1 MVALEKM
8 LEDLVAANYAQGHD
22 WQGEL
27 REQGLGIVA
36 ILAVTLAAMS
46 LARAE
51 DFREFN
57 SKGLPRSQGVV
68 MRVSH
73 PPRWRMVPI
82 GDDMALAEL
91 RGPHGGI
98 TGILQISRGR
108 QRNDMATLCKPERA
122 RTMLQNLTGREQNTR
137 VTDVRA
143 SQRQGRPAYEIRYE
157 RNNAPTFMAVRS
169 VVVCLKDS
177 QVLVSCAG
185 VGEKKAAVTGIEPVC
200 TRVLDSLA
208 ITEE

>member
-1 MVALEKM
+1 VA
-8 LEDLVAANYAQGHD
+8 EDQPLV
-22 WQGEL
+22 
-27 REQGLGIVA
+27 RSRGIVA
-36 ILAVTLAAMS
+36 ALAVTFAAIS

-51 DFREFN
+51 GFTEFN

-68 MRVSH
+68 MRVNH
-73 PPRWRMVPI
+73 PPQWRMVPAR
-82 GDDMALAEL
+82 DDMALAEL
-91 RGPHGGI
+91 RGPHGSV
-98 TGILQISRGR
+98 TGILQIARGR
-108 QRNDMATLCKPERA
+108 QRTDMATLCKPERA
-122 RTMLQNLTGREQNTR
+122 RTMLTKLTGGEQDTR

-157 RNNAPTFMAVRS
+157 RNNAPVFMVVRS

-185 VGEKKAAVTGIEPVC
+185 AGQKKAALTSIEPVC
-200 TRVLDSLA
+200 SRVLDTLA

>member
-1 MVALEKM
+1 VSSRSI
-8 LEDLVAANYAQGHD
+8 AAT
-22 WQGEL
+22 
-27 REQGLGIVA
+27 
-36 ILAVTLAAMS
+36 LAVTIAAMP

-51 DFREFN
+51 GFREFN
-57 SKGLPRSQGVV
+57 SRGLPRSQGVV
-68 MRVSH
+68 LRVNH
-73 PPRWRMVPI
+73 PPQWRMVPA

-91 RGPHGGI
+91 RGPQGSL

-122 RTMLQNLTGREQNTR
+122 RTMLQNLAGGEQDTR

-157 RNNAPTFMAVRS
+157 RINAPTFMVVRS

-185 VGEKKAAVTGIEPVC
+185 AGEKKAAITGIEPVC
-200 TRVLDSLA
+200 GRVLDSLA
-208 ITEE
+208 IAEE

>member
-1 MVALEKM
+1 VSS
-8 LEDLVAANYAQGHD
+8 
-22 WQGEL
+22 
-27 REQGLGIVA
+27 RGIVA
-36 ILAVTLAAMS
+36 TLVVTFAAMS

-51 DFREFN
+51 AFREFN
-57 SKGLPRSQGVV
+57 TKGLPRSQGVV

-73 PPRWRMVPI
+73 PPLWRMVPV

-91 RGPHGGI
+91 RGPHGSL
-98 TGILQISRGR
+98 TGTLQISRGR
-108 QRNDMATLCKPERA
+108 QRKDMATLCKPERA
-122 RTMLQNLTGREQNTR
+122 RTMLQNLTGRERDTR

-157 RNNAPTFMAVRS
+157 RNNAPTFTVVRS

-185 VGEKKAAVTGIEPVC
+185 AGEKKAAVSGIEPVC
-200 TRVLDSLA
+200 SRVLDSLA

>member
-1 MVALEKM
+1 MSSRGI
-8 LEDLVAANYAQGHD
+8 AAT
-22 WQGEL
+22 
-27 REQGLGIVA
+27 
-36 ILAVTLAAMS
+36 LAVTFAAMS
-46 LARAE
+46 LAHAE

-68 MRVSH
+68 MRVNH
-73 PPRWRMVPI
+73 PPRWRMVPVR
-82 GDDMALAEL
+82 DDMALAEL
-91 RGPHGGI
+91 RGPHGSL

-122 RTMLQNLTGREQNTR
+122 RTMLQNLAGGEQDTR

-157 RNNAPTFMAVRS
+157 RNNGPTFTTVRS
-169 VVVCLKDS
+169 VLVCLKDS
-177 QVLVSCAG
+177 QLLVSCAG
-185 VGEKKAAVTGIEPVC
+185 TGEKKAAVTRIEPVC
-200 TRVLDSLA
+200 SRVLDSLA

>member
-1 MVALEKM
+1 VSSGR
-8 LEDLVAANYAQGHD
+8 LVAT
-22 WQGEL
+22 
-27 REQGLGIVA
+27 
-36 ILAVTLAAMS
+36 LAVTFAAMS

-68 MRVSH
+68 MRVNH
-73 PPRWRMVPI
+73 PSQWQRVPVA
-82 GDDMALAEL
+82 DEMALAEL
-91 RGPHGGI
+91 RGPHGSL

-108 QRNDMATLCKPERA
+108 QRNDIATLCKPERA
-122 RTMLQNLTGREQNTR
+122 RTMLQNLTGAEQDTR

-177 QVLVSCAG
+177 QVVVSCAG
-185 VGEKKAAVTGIEPVC
+185 AGEKKAAVTGIEPVC
-200 TRVLDSLA
+200 SRVLDSLDIA
-208 ITEE
+208 EE